1 MTKNELIIGTLF
13 TVLLLAAFIAVD
25 YMEKPLML
33 QFTDLTN
40 FKHFVD

>member
-25 YMEKPLML
+25 YMEKL
-33 QFTDLTN
+33 
-40 FKHFVD
+40 